1 MAGDAKDSLD
11 LLAKVKAA
19 AEARGLSLGTKAVGV
34 KDSLDLLAKVK
45 ATAVARAPSLVTKA
59 TDLDALRTSVVDAAG
74 VSTGLWVSYLFAF
87 FYLLVAAGAVT
98 HEDLFY
104 QSPVKLPFLNIDLP
118 LKGFFILGPG
128 LFLIVHTYILLHFSL
143 LASKVQAFN
152 KALWS
157 QITEATIRSDL
168 RRQLPANIF
177 VQALAGPSNERNGV
191 IGLFLWLI
199 ALISMVIGPVVL
211 LWFFEL
217 QFLPYHDSG
226 ISNWH
231 RIAVGI
237 DLVLMWLFW
246 WRIALRDGT
255 PPDRTRWWDWFF
267 SLYLR
272 AVTVIAMVGLTG
284 FSAALLVGVAT
295 FPGEPIEAWYGRQ
308 ADVPLPLRASIKE
321 LRRVLIEGDVNPAT
335 RAPESPWSNRLVLP
349 GLNVVVHLKL
359 DSDAKLDF
367 LPETVSLRNRNLDDA
382 VLTDAV
388 LRKVDLT
395 GALLLRAHLDQADL
409 RKAKLECGLWA
420 EPEQREKAG
429 LASKP
434 ICAQLQGASLFGA
447 QLQGA
452 SLVGAQLQ
460 GASLN
465 FAQLQGASLNF
476 AQLQGASLN
485 FAQLQGASLFGAQ
498 LQGASLVGAQLQG
511 ASLNFA
517 QLQGASLDRAQLQG
531 ASLRS
536 VFVWRADSR
545 TANTANTW
553 IEPVAVYR
561 SQPCIDPKVCLWTA
575 DSFKQL
581 TDLLTK
587 TIPEGQAREAALKRI
602 DPILNPEPP
611 PYPNEDAIAARWNK
625 ANTPHPTQN
634 EQEVEI
640 AGQWKN
646 TGCDAE
652 SAPHVVAALAKR
664 MNSRGNVFNANS
676 PFAPKSPHAAQLA
689 ADFLHPSCA
698 GTKGLS
704 DADTAILIKIRDESA
719 PPLTARPDPPNSAP
733 TNAQGTTSK

>member
-434 ICAQLQGASLFGA
+434 ICAQLQGASL
-447 QLQGA
+447 
-452 SLVGAQLQ
+452 
-460 GASLN
+460 
-465 FAQLQGASLNF
+465 
-476 AQLQGASLN
+476 
-485 FAQLQGASLFGAQ
+485 
-498 LQGASLVGAQLQG
+498 VGAQLQG

>member
-465 FAQLQGASLNF
+465 FAQLQGASL
-476 AQLQGASLN
+476 
-485 FAQLQGASLFGAQ
+485 
-498 LQGASLVGAQLQG
+498 
-511 ASLNFA
+511 
-517 QLQGASLDRAQLQG
+517 DRAQLQG